1 MMANDEPGTMATARQ
16 EDGFVEIV
24 FSSAI
29 SPTAVEAQVDACRD
43 ETCECCT
50 PAFRDK
56 VDEIAMVPDDHSRV
70 RIYGTISRDE
80 VLQNMASCV
89 PKLAESQ

>member
-1 MMANDEPGTMATARQ
+1 MISDPGVMATARQ
-16 EDGFVEIV
+16 ENGFVEIT
-24 FSSAI
+24 FSSEI
-29 SPTAVEAQVDACRD
+29 SPNTVEAQVDACRD

-56 VDEIAMVPDDHSRV
+56 VDEIATVPDEHPKV

-80 VLQNMASCV
+80 VLENMASCV
-89 PKLAESQ
+89 PKLAESE